1 MSMLYILGNHL
12 YQVNCLLLR
21 NKSHCIPFLFYK
33 CGGVCFPRIRVDQI
47 VPTKK
52 NKMALSVVHFRM
64 IHGNQSEQI
73 TFSGTNGIK
82 LIDLKKEIVDKKK
95 ISSGLDFDLTISDEN
110 GKGSQFII
118 QTCSFLVDN
127 FF

>member
-1 MSMLYILGNHL
+1 MRWGFVSLELEL
-12 YQVNCLLLR
+12 T
-21 NKSHCIPFLFYK
+21 KLF
-33 CGGVCFPRIRVDQI
+33 QQ
-47 VPTKK
+47 KK
-52 NKMALSVVHFRM
+52 QKMALSVVHFRM

-118 QTCSFLVDN
+118 QTCSFLIDN